1 MRRGNAILLTSV
13 LRGANPLLFIFT
25 ISLFL
30 MNIAVIGAGVS
41 GMSLAH
47 MLAAGHKVTVFEKA
61 TRPGGLIKCTYVDG
75 VLYHTVGGHVFN
87 SKRADVLDWFWARFD
102 RENNFHKATRH
113 AVVSLGDGT
122 LVDYPIENHLY
133 QMPSPMRQAVIG
145 DLLDIQKAGYG
156 SPSNFEEFLQTR
168 FGKTLYELYFAPYNS
183 KIWGGRSLRE
193 IPLGWLAG
201 KLPMPSVREIMEAN
215 IGREGETAMVHS
227 SFWYPLKGGSQFL
240 ADSLSA
246 GLDIRYGCDVGKM
259 ELHDG
264 HWIINGESFERVFY
278 TGNARELPGVVG
290 GELDLQEHAA
300 AVEQLEF
307 HGTTSVLC
315 EVDENAYSWIYMPS
329 LEHESHRIICTGNFS
344 PNNDSSSRST
354 ATIEFSRQMDREEIE
369 AQLARIPFHPT
380 YLAHHWEPCSYPV
393 QTGSTRGIIEGL
405 KASLHPHGFY
415 LLGRFA
421 EWEYYNMDAAMGAA
435 LDLVSSLGENL

>member
-1 MRRGNAILLTSV
+1 
-13 LRGANPLLFIFT
+13 
-25 ISLFL
+25 

-47 MLAAGHKVTVFEKA
+47 MLSGGHQVTVFEKA
-61 TRPGGLIKCTYVDG
+61 TRPGGLIKCEYVDG

-87 SKRADVLDWFWARFD
+87 SKRQDVLDWFWQRFN
-102 RENNFHKATRH
+102 REQDFHKATRH

-133 QMPSPMRQAVIG
+133 QMPTEMRNAVIG
-145 DLLDIQKAGYG
+145 DLLDIQQEGYG
-156 SPSNFEEFLQTR
+156 SPANFEEFLQRR

-201 KLPMPSVREIMEAN
+201 KLPMPTVREIMEAN
-215 IGREGETAMVHS
+215 IGRANETAMVHS
-227 SFWYPLKGGSQFL
+227 SFWYPLNGGSQFL
-240 ADSLSA
+240 ADTLSR
-246 GLDIRYGCDVGKM
+246 GLDIRCGCAVEALELREGK
-259 ELHDG
+259 
-264 HWIINGESFERVFY
+264 WYVNGEGAYDRIFY
-278 TGNARELPGVVG
+278 TGSARALPAVVG
-290 GELDLQEHAA
+290 GELDLSTHAE
-300 AVEQLEF
+300 AVEQLEY

-315 EVDENAYSWIYMPS
+315 EVDENIYSWIYMPS

-344 PNNDSSSRST
+344 PNNDASSRST
-354 ATIEFSRQMDREEIE
+354 ATIEFSREMNREEIE

-380 YLAHHWEPCSYPV
+380 YLAHRWEPCSYPV
-393 QTGSTRGIIEGL
+393 QTGSTKGIIDGL
-405 KASLHPHGFY
+405 KASLHPQGFY

-435 LDLVSSLGENL
+435 LDLINSLGENI

>member
-1 MRRGNAILLTSV
+1 MK
-13 LRGANPLLFIFT
+13 
-25 ISLFL
+25 
-30 MNIAVIGAGVS
+30 IAVIGAGVS

-47 MLAAGHKVTVFEKA
+47 MLSEGNEVTVYEKA
-61 TRPGGLIKCTYVDG
+61 SRPGGLIKCEHVDG

-87 SKRADVLDWFWARFD
+87 SRRQDVLDWFWQRFD
-102 RENNFHKATRH
+102 REQDFHKAIRH

-133 QMPSPMRQAVIG
+133 QMPADMRNAVIG
-145 DLLDIQKAGYG
+145 DLMDIQKAGYG
-156 SPSNFEEFLQTR
+156 APANFEEFLQLR

-215 IGREGETAMVHS
+215 IGREGEMQMVHS
-227 SFWYPLKGGSQFL
+227 SFWYPLNGGSQFL

-246 GLDIRYGCDVGKM
+246 GLDIRYDCPVGRM
-259 ELHDG
+259 ELHNG
-264 HWIINGESFERVFY
+264 KWNVNGECYDRVFY
-278 TGNARELPGVVG
+278 TGSARALPSVIG
-290 GELDLQEHAA
+290 GELDLAAHAE

-315 EVDENAYSWIYMPS
+315 EVDENIYSWIYMPS

-344 PNNDSSSRST
+344 PNNDACARST
-354 ATIEFSRQMDREEIE
+354 ATIEFSREMDRAEIE
-369 AQLARIPFHPT
+369 EQLARIPFHPS
-380 YLAHHWEPCSYPV
+380 YLAHHWESCSYPV
-393 QTGSTRGIIEGL
+393 QTGSTKGIINGL
-405 KASLHPHGFY
+405 KDALHPHGFY

-435 LDLVSSLGENL
+435 LDLVDSLGDKL

>member
-1 MRRGNAILLTSV
+1 
-13 LRGANPLLFIFT
+13 
-25 ISLFL
+25 

-47 MLAAGHKVTVFEKA
+47 LLADGNVVTVFEKGA
-61 TRPGGLIKCTYVDG
+61 GPGGLIRCKRVEG
-75 VLYHTVGGHVFN
+75 VLYHMVGGHVFN
-87 SKRADVLDWFWARFD
+87 SKRQDVLDWFWGRFE
-102 RENNFHKATRH
+102 RERDFHKATRH
-113 AVVSLGDGT
+113 AVVSLADGT

-133 QMPSPMRQAVIG
+133 QMPAEMRRAVIA
-145 DLLDIQKAGYG
+145 DLLDIQKAGYA
-156 SPSNFEEFLQTR
+156 SPAHFEEFLQQR
-168 FGKTLYELYFAPYNS
+168 FGRTLCELYFSPYNS
-183 KIWGGRSLRE
+183 KIWGGRSLSE

-201 KLPMPSVREIMEAN
+201 KLPMPSVQEILEAN

-227 SFWYPLKGGSQFL
+227 SFWYPRNGGSQFL
-240 ADSLSA
+240 ADTLA
-246 GLDIRYGCDVGKM
+246 RGLDIRCNCPVEKL
-259 ELHDG
+259 ELHG
-264 HWIINGESFERVFY
+264 GRWHVNGEAFERVFY
-278 TGNARELPGVVG
+278 TGSARALPSIIG
-290 GELDLQEHAA
+290 GELDLRGHAS

-329 LEHESHRIICTGNFS
+329 PEHESHRIICTGNFS
-344 PNNDSSSRST
+344 PHNDSSSRTT

-369 AQLARIPFHPT
+369 AQLARIPLHPT

-393 QTGSTRGIIEGL
+393 QTGPSRGIIEGL
-405 KASLHPHGFY
+405 KSALHPHGFY

-435 LDLVSSLGENL
+435 LDLVASLQ

>member
-1 MRRGNAILLTSV
+1 
-13 LRGANPLLFIFT
+13 
-25 ISLFL
+25 

-47 MLAAGHKVTVFEKA
+47 MLSGKHAVTVFEKGS
-61 TRPGGLIKCTYVDG
+61 RPAGLIRCESVDG

-87 SKRADVLDWFWARFD
+87 SKRQDVLDWFWARFD
-102 RENNFHKATRH
+102 REHDFHKATRH
-113 AVVSLGDGT
+113 AVVSLADGT

-133 QMPSPMRQAVIG
+133 QMPSSMRRAVVA
-145 DLLDIQKAGYG
+145 DLMEIQTSGYG
-156 SPSNFEEFLQTR
+156 APDNFEEFLQQR
-168 FGKTLYELYFAPYNS
+168 FGNTLYELYFAPYNS

-201 KLPMPSVREIMEAN
+201 KLPMPTVSEIMDAN

-240 ADSLSA
+240 ADTLSA
-246 GLDIRYGCDVGKM
+246 GLDIRCNSAVTSL
-259 ELHDG
+259 ELRDG
-264 HWIINGESFERVFY
+264 QWWVNGEAYDRVFY
-278 TGNARELPGVVG
+278 TGSARALPAMVG
-290 GELDLQEHAA
+290 GDLDLSAHAQ
-300 AVEQLEF
+300 AVEELEF

-315 EVDENAYSWIYMPS
+315 EVDENIYSWIYMPS

-344 PNNDSSSRST
+344 PNNDASSRST
-354 ATIEFSRQMDREEIE
+354 ATIEFSREMTREEIE

-393 QTGSTRGIIEGL
+393 QNGATKGIIEGL
-405 KASLHPHGFY
+405 KAALHPQGFY

-435 LDLVSSLGENL
+435 LDLVGSLGEEL